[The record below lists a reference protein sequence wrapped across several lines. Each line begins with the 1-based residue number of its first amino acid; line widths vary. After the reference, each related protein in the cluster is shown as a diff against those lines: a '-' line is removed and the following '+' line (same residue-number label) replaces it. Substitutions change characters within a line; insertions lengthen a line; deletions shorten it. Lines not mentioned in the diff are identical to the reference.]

1 MIRFTFLI
9 LIMFSIITGSCSGRK
24 KKLEK
29 SNLIPEK
36 ELVSILTDIHLAD
49 GLLALPK
56 INTWFSSLD
65 SISTYIQIIE
75 KHGYTKQIMD
85 NTMKYYF
92 IKNPKRLTKIYDQ
105 VLGILSEMESRV
117 EKESI
122 LEIARVSNL
131 WPGKEYYSFPNIQ
144 GTDSTM
150 FDVTLDKPGFYTLSY
165 SVTLFPDDQS
175 INPRATVY
183 SCSPDSIETG
193 KKRYIETII
202 YLKDGRPHSYN
213 LIVSVPEKK
222 ILHLRGWLYDFD
234 NRPFGLEKHVKF
246 ENISLTYS
254 LAAL

>member
-1 MIRFTFLI
+1 MTRFTFLI
-9 LIMFSIITGSCSGRK
+9 LIVFSLIAGSCSGRK

-29 SNLIPEK
+29 RNLIPEK
-36 ELVSILTDIHLAD
+36 EFVSILTDIHLAD

-65 SISTYIQIIE
+65 SISTYYQIIE
-75 KHGYTKQIMD
+75 KHGYTKENMD

-92 IKNPKRLTKIYDQ
+92 IKNPKKLNKIYDQ

-122 LEIARVSNL
+122 MEMARISNL
-131 WPGKEYYSFPNIQ
+131 WPGKDYYSFPNIL
-144 GTDSTM
+144 GKDSTM
-150 FDVTLDKPGFYTLSY
+150 FDITLYRTGIYTLSY
-165 SVTLFPDDQS
+165 SATLFPDDQS
-175 INPRATVY
+175 LNPGAIVY

-193 KKRYIETII
+193 GKKYIKTID

-213 LIVSVPEKK
+213 LTVTVPEKK

-234 NRPFGLEKHVKF
+234 NCPYGIEKHVKI
-246 ENISLTYS
+246 ENISITYS
-254 LAAL
+254 SAAI